1 MRKIAVLSLVV
12 VVAMGIVMAGGSE
25 SASAK
30 PGSKQVQAERV
41 KRGQYLV
48 TIGGCNDCH
57 TPFKMGPHGPEPDMT
72 RALSGHPEDLVMPP
86 PPKLGDGPWVWAAA
100 GTNTAFAGPW
110 GVSYARNLTPEK
122 LTGTGIWTEEMF
134 INTIRSGKHWGVARP
149 ILPPMP
155 WQNYAQAT
163 DEDLKSIYAYLRTVK
178 PIKNQVPDA
187 VLAPP
192 PPAAAAK
199 PAK

>member
-1 MRKIAVLSLVV
+1 MSKQYSIAIILGAALMLGAASWMKP
-12 VVAMGIVMAGGSE
+12 AANSEAGAGG
-25 SASAK
+25 A
-30 PGSKQVQAERV
+30 RV
-41 KRGQYLV
+41 ARGGYLV

-57 TPFKMGPHGPEPDMT
+57 TPLKMGPKGPEPDMA
-72 RALSGHPEDLVMPP
+72 RLLSGHPESFPIA
-86 PPKLGDGPWVWAAA
+86 GGAAA
-100 GTNTAFAGPW
+100 PSTAWLMTMAASGTAFSGPW
-110 GVSYARNLTPEK
+110 GVSFAANLTPDDN
-122 LTGTGIWTEEMF
+122 TGLGIWTEEMF
-134 INTIRSGKHWGVARP
+134 IKTIRSGKHWGVARP

-192 PPAAAAK
+192 PPAPVASAAK
-199 PAK
+199 